1 MNDPRPPL
9 VIAELSTARLVLR
22 PLDPPDDAADLFD
35 PQIGR
40 GGVRDFTFA
49 LPEGHR
55 IGVSGAT
62 TPTRWAQP

>member
-1 MNDPRPPL
+1 MRL
-9 VIAELSTARLVLR
+9 TFSTRRSAV
-22 PLDPPDDAADLFD
+22 
-35 PQIGR
+35 
-40 GGVRDFTFA
+40 GGRDFTFA